1 VQIKD
6 FSQVK
11 RVNGT
16 KQNGG
21 NVIYCLIFST
31 KDGTELAKV
40 ETSAGKPYDADF
52 KIEDF
57 EEIIGIYGHEYGNL
71 IFQFGFIVWQPPH
84 L

>member
-1 VQIKD
+1 MQIKD

-40 ETSAGKPYDADF
+40 ETSAGKPYDTDF
-52 KIEDF
+52 KIEDS
-57 EEIIGIYGHEYGNL
+57 EEIIGIYGNEIYNGNTYL
-71 IFQFGFIVWQPPH
+71 GFLVW
-84 L
+84 